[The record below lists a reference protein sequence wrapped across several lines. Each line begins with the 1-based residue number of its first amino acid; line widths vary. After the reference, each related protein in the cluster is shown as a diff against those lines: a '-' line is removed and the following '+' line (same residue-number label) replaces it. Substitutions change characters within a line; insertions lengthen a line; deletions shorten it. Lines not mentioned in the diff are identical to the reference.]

1 MQITLKGLIVSKFGS
16 AQAFGDAV
24 GWSGRKARDIVSGR
38 QKPNN
43 EEMLVI
49 SKAIGIDS
57 PEMFCQIFLPDVT
70 TMWANEGQKNGESE
84 AVSIVPH
91 SVSA

>member
-1 MQITLKGLIVSKFGS
+1 MKITLKGLIVAKFGS

-43 EEMLVI
+43 AEMLVI

-70 TMWANEGQKNGESE
+70 TMWANSGRKKDAPEE
-84 AVSIVPH
+84 ASSIVRT
-91 SVSA
+91 A